1 MEAGVEGGGEEIP
14 LVEAREGG
22 VVEAEDEVTAGG
34 QVEAA
39 LEGGPLGNLAVVEE
53 EGAVLGDRVSG
64 AVGRVD
70 ALEVLVL
77 ALVED
82 EVVEELVGQDHLQ
95 EGVPED
101 PRGRPEAQGVV
112 RGQSPE
118 GTLRGQLQG
127 L

>member
-64 AVGRVD
+64 R
-70 ALEVLVL
+70 L
-77 ALVED
+77 A
-82 EVVEELVGQDHLQ
+82 G
-95 EGVPED
+95 
-101 PRGRPEAQGVV
+101 
-112 RGQSPE
+112 
-118 GTLRGQLQG
+118 
-127 L
+127 